1 MRFVAQGQSAAGRQ
15 IGGPLVRRG
24 TNTDIRRYRRSVV
37 TLFYFASCNW
47 WGMKISTPLVS
58 SLALGLLLGGCSTP
72 SADSLAQHDPWEKTN
87 RDIFDFDVR
96 MDHAVAQPIAKG
108 YRAAV
113 PEPIRDGIHNA
124 ITNLHA
130 PVVLANDVIQGDGT
144 KAANTFGRIVI
155 NSTVGIGGLI
165 DVASKIGIPY
175 HDNDFG
181 ITLGKNGI
189 AEGSY
194 LVLPFAGP
202 MPPRDLLGT
211 GVDVAFDP
219 LTYARFHGSDT
230 WMVVRFGVGVLDSRT
245 ASLDEVET
253 IERSSIDFYA
263 TTRNLYRQSRNAKI
277 NEGNAGAT
285 DNLPNL

>member
-1 MRFVAQGQSAAGRQ
+1 MFMKQRRTL
-15 IGGPLVRRG
+15 IGAVLL
-24 TNTDIRRYRRSVV
+24 SL
-37 TLFYFASCNW
+37 TLTA
-47 WGMKISTPLVS
+47 
-58 SLALGLLLGGCSTP
+58 CSTP
-72 SADSLAQHDPWEKTN
+72 SAESLAQHDPWEKTN

-96 MDHAVAQPIAKG
+96 LDHAVARPVAKG
-108 YRAAV
+108 YRSV
-113 PEPIRDGIHNA
+113 MPEPVRDGIHNA
-124 ITNLHA
+124 LTNLNS
-130 PVVLANDVIQGDGT
+130 PVVLANDVLQGDSG

-165 DVASKIGIPY
+165 DVASKIGIPG

-202 MPPRDLLGT
+202 LPPRDLLGT

-219 LTYARFHGSDT
+219 LTWIKFHGRDT
-230 WMVVRFGVGVLDSRT
+230 WLAGRFGVSILDAETSRID
-245 ASLDEVET
+245 AVET

-277 NEGNAGAT
+277 NEGKT
-285 DNLPNL
+285 RDDLPNL